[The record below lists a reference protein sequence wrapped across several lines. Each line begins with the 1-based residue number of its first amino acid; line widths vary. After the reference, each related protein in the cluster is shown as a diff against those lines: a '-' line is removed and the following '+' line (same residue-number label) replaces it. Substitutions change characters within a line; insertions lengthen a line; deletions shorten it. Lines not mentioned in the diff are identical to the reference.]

1 MLVWGSLGCALFFM
15 ILGNFTL
22 NLELTGQ
29 MPVVAE
35 TQSFSPSYALSHAL
49 TYLPGSSFWLVFVV
63 VIGTIFTATTYDSAA
78 YTLAAGA
85 TDQLRP
91 GQHPERWHRVFGRLP
106 RTLPASL
113 LYFGSLK
120 ALQTATLVASV
131 PLLLIY
137 VILIIAV
144 GRTLESHLQEANPP
158 LFGSSFSSLDGVLI
172 SEVSSNFLLDVL
184 LGVSLDAFSRTL
196 FQRRALIDFA

>member
-1 MLVWGSLGCALFFM
+1 MLTWTDPLQNDQFVENWTVFYWAWWLALGPFVGMFVCKISEGRTVRELIGGMLVWGSLGCALFFM

-49 TYLPGSSFWLVFVV
+49 TYLPGKLLVTFVV

-91 GQHPERWHRVFGRLP
+91 
-106 RTLPASL
+106 A
-113 LYFGSLK
+113 
-120 ALQTATLVASV
+120 
-131 PLLLIY
+131 
-137 VILIIAV
+137 
-144 GRTLESHLQEANPP
+144 
-158 LFGSSFSSLDGVLI
+158 
-172 SEVSSNFLLDVL
+172 
-184 LGVSLDAFSRTL
+184 
-196 FQRRALIDFA
+196 